1 MYRFTRDK
9 PEAPVSNKR
18 LSIVEVIN
26 ESAAMIVAV
35 GITSIVGLLVNIQ
48 IQQTKLDQGITGLR
62 GDMDEI
68 RNEVRQKMQ
77 SVQLQIEKLDDRTR
91 RLEIK
96 DASS

>member
-1 MYRFTRDK
+1 M
-9 PEAPVSNKR
+9 SNKR

-62 GDMDEI
+62 SDMDEI

-96 DASS
+96 DASN

>member
-1 MYRFTRDK
+1 M
-9 PEAPVSNKR
+9 SNKR

-96 DASS
+96 DASN

>member
-9 PEAPVSNKR
+9 PEAPVSSKR

-68 RNEVRQKMQ
+68 RDEVRQKMQ

-96 DASS
+96 DASN

>member
-1 MYRFTRDK
+1 M
-9 PEAPVSNKR
+9 SSKR

-68 RNEVRQKMQ
+68 RDEVRQKMQ

-96 DASS
+96 DASN

>member
-1 MYRFTRDK
+1 MYRFTREK
-9 PEAPVSNKR
+9 LEAPVTNKR

-48 IQQTKLDQGITGLR
+48 IQQTKLDQGIAGLR
-62 GDMDEI
+62 SDMDEI

-96 DASS
+96 DAGN

>member
-1 MYRFTRDK
+1 MYRFTREK
-9 PEAPVSNKR
+9 SEAPVTNKR

-48 IQQTKLDQGITGLR
+48 IQQTKLDQGIAGLR

-77 SVQLQIEKLDDRTR
+77 SVQQQIEKLDDRTR

-96 DASS
+96 DAGN